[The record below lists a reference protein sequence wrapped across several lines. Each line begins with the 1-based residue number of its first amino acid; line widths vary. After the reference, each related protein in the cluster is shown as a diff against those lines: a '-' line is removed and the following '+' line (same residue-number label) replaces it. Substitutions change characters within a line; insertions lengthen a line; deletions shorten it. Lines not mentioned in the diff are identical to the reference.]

1 VINMNTNDFSKCDVG
16 TKLWDHVRG
25 CEGTVD
31 RNEINENEIIVK
43 SNGNGY
49 WFRKLQDPIKQTLF
63 FSKPE
68 IIAPPEPPR
77 LPDYSDG
84 EWVAVWDNCSH
95 GPCIRQFKS
104 FLENRRVNTTDRF
117 SNSCTWDNHCAL
129 AELPEVLA
137 KWGEK

>member
-1 VINMNTNDFSKCDVG
+1 MNTNDFSKCKVG
-16 TKLWDHVRG
+16 DKLWDHVRG

-31 RNEINENEIIVK
+31 RNEINENEILVK

-68 IIAPPEPPR
+68 IIAPPEPIR
-77 LPDYSDG
+77 LPDYKDG
-84 EWVAVWDNCSH
+84 EWIAVWDDDSSL
-95 GPCIRQFKS
+95 PILSRFLKFIRGGVRTYS
-104 FLENRRVNTTDRF
+104 NT
-117 SNSCTWDNHCAL
+117 SWQHSCRL
-129 AELPEVLA
+129 AELSDVMA

>member
-1 VINMNTNDFSKCDVG
+1 MNDSSTPQVG
-16 TKLWDHVRG
+16 DKLWDHVRG

-31 RNEINENEIIVK
+31 RNEINENEILVK

-68 IIAPPEPPR
+68 IIAPPEPIR
-77 LPDYSDG
+77 LPDYKDG
-84 EWVAVWDNCSH
+84 EWIAVWDDDSSL
-95 GPCIRQFKS
+95 PILSRFLKFIRGGVRTYS
-104 FLENRRVNTTDRF
+104 NT
-117 SNSCTWDNHCAL
+117 SWQHSCRL
-129 AELPEVLA
+129 AELSDVMA

>member
-1 VINMNTNDFSKCDVG
+1 MNTNDFSKCKVG

-49 WFRKLQDPIKQTLF
+49 WFKKRQNPIKQKLF
-63 FSKPE
+63 FGKPE
-68 IIAPPEPPR
+68 IIAPPEPVC
-77 LPDYSDG
+77 LPDYKQGQWIAVWADGDTRPNLLQFIKFLDG
-84 EWVAVWDNCSH
+84 ELYGNLSGYTAVRW
-95 GPCIRQFKS
+95 K
-104 FLENRRVNTTDRF
+104 
-117 SNSCTWDNHCAL
+117 NHCTL
-129 AELPEVLA
+129 SELPEVLA